1 MTYALGGGLTGMCLV
16 DNLLDSKQAVSHCES
31 PMSSTNLETQRNPGR
46 SRAAIL
52 DAAERLFA
60 EKGYDAT
67 SLNEVGARAGVSRGT
82 PGYFFGS
89 KADLY
94 QAVLDRCF
102 AEVREAVR
110 AGRARALASNQ
121 SSETILAGAVADYF
135 DFLAA
140 RPNFVRLI
148 EREALS
154 GSRLPEGVSHLSAG
168 QEALAAISAELGLD
182 DAPSGEAAQLL
193 LSIIS
198 LCWFPMIH
206 ARTVAPAVGVRLE
219 ERDEIEQR
227 KRHVVGLVLHGL
239 RGTPT
244 TTSTERTSHD

>member
-1 MTYALGGGLTGMCLV
+1 MT
-16 DNLLDSKQAVSHCES
+16 
-31 PMSSTNLETQRNPGR
+31 LEKERNPDR

-52 DAAERLFA
+52 DAAETLFA

-67 SLNEVGARAGVSRGT
+67 SLHDVGTRAGVSRGT

-94 QAVLDRCF
+94 RAVLDRMF

-110 AGRARALASNQ
+110 AGRERALAS
-121 SSETILAGAVADYF
+121 SRSPESILAGAVSDYF

-148 EREALS
+148 EREALA
-154 GSRLPEGVSHLSAG
+154 GETMPHAEGHLTAG

-182 DAPSGEAAQLL
+182 DSPSGEASQLL
-193 LSIIS
+193 LSIIA
-198 LCWFPMIH
+198 LCWFPLIH
-206 ARTVAPAVGVRLE
+206 ARTVARAVGVSLADGDDLE
-219 ERDEIEQR
+219 RR
-227 KRHVVGLVLHGL
+227 RHHVIGLVLHGL
-239 RGTPT
+239 SGLGAATPAT
-244 TTSTERTSHD
+244 LNPSTSHD

>member
-1 MTYALGGGLTGMCLV
+1 LA
-16 DNLLDSKQAVSHCES
+16 SS
-31 PMSSTNLETQRNPGR
+31 PEKSRNPDR

-60 EKGYDAT
+60 EVGYDAT
-67 SLNEVGARAGVSRGT
+67 SLTQVGAAAGVSRGT
-82 PGYFFGS
+82 PGYFFRT
-89 KADLY
+89 KAELY
-94 QAVLDRCF
+94 QAVLDRSF
-102 AEVREAVR
+102 AEVSEAVR
-110 AGRARALASNQ
+110 AGRARALASNE
-121 SSETILAGAVADYF
+121 SPDAILAGAVSDYF

-148 EREALS
+148 EREALN
-154 GSRLPEGVSHLSAG
+154 GGRLPEGVSHISAG

-182 DAPSGEAAQLL
+182 DSESGEAAQLL

-219 ERDEIEQR
+219 NADLLEQR
-227 KRHVVGLVLHGL
+227 KRHVIGLVLHGL
-239 RGTPT
+239 RGHRSLT
-244 TTSTERTSHD
+244 TTSTEHSTHD

>member
-1 MTYALGGGLTGMCLV
+1 LREAPL
-16 DNLLDSKQAVSHCES
+16 A
-31 PMSSTNLETQRNPGR
+31 SSTEKVRNAER

-60 EKGYDAT
+60 DRGYDAT
-67 SLNEVGARAGVSRGT
+67 SLTQVGAAAGVSRGT
-82 PGYFFGS
+82 PGYFFRS
-89 KADLY
+89 KSELY
-94 QAVLDRCF
+94 QAVLDRSF

-110 AGRARALASNQ
+110 AGRARALASGE
-121 SSETILAGAVADYF
+121 SPDTILAGAVSDYF

-154 GSRLPEGVSHLSAG
+154 GSRLPHGASHLSAG

-182 DAPSGEAAQLL
+182 DSASGEAAQLL

-198 LCWFPMIH
+198 LCWFHLIH
-206 ARTVAPAVGVRLE
+206 DRTVAPAVGVRLE
-219 ERDEIEQR
+219 DAADLERR
-227 KRHVVGLVLHGL
+227 KRHVISLVLHGL
-239 RGTPT
+239 RGQAAFST
-244 TTSTERTSHD
+244 TTSTEDSSHD

>member
-1 MTYALGGGLTGMCLV
+1 MT
-16 DNLLDSKQAVSHCES
+16 
-31 PMSSTNLETQRNPGR
+31 TNPERIRNPER

-60 EKGYDAT
+60 DQGYDAT
-67 SLNEVGARAGVSRGT
+67 SLNQVGTAAGVSRGT

-89 KADLY
+89 KTDLY
-94 QAVLDRCF
+94 QAVLDRSF
-102 AEVREAVR
+102 ADVREAVR
-110 AGRARALASNQ
+110 EGRARALASNE
-121 SSETILAGAVADYF
+121 SPDTILAGAVSDYF

-154 GSRLPEGVSHLSAG
+154 GGRLPHGASLSAG

-182 DAPSGEAAQLL
+182 DSPSGEASQLL

-198 LCWFPMIH
+198 LCWFHLIH
-206 ARTVAPAVGVRLE
+206 GQTVAPAVGVRLDDADDL
-219 ERDEIEQR
+219 ERR
-227 KRHVVGLVLHGL
+227 KRHVISLVLHGL
-239 RGTPT
+239 RGAVP
-244 TTSTERTSHD
+244 TTSTEPSTP

>member
-1 MTYALGGGLTGMCLV
+1 LA
-16 DNLLDSKQAVSHCES
+16 
-31 PMSSTNLETQRNPGR
+31 TNHERVRNPDR

-52 DAAERLFA
+52 DAAEQLFA
-60 EKGYDAT
+60 EHGYDAT
-67 SLNEVGARAGVSRGT
+67 SLTQVGAAAGVSRGT
-82 PGYFFGS
+82 PGYFFRS
-89 KADLY
+89 KAELY
-94 QAVLDRCF
+94 QAVLDRSF

-110 AGRARALASNQ
+110 AGRARALASNE
-121 SSETILAGAVADYF
+121 SAETILAGAVTDYF

-154 GSRLPEGVSHLSAG
+154 GTRLPHGLSHLSAG
-168 QEALAAISAELGLD
+168 QEALAAMSAELGLD
-182 DAPSGEAAQLL
+182 DSPSGEAAQLL

-219 ERDEIEQR
+219 DRDEIDRR
-227 KRHVVGLVLHGL
+227 KRHVIDLVLHGI
-239 RGTPT
+239 RGRSAFT
-244 TTSTERTSHD
+244 TTSTEHSSHD

>member
-1 MTYALGGGLTGMCLV
+1 LATTTERIRDA
-16 DNLLDSKQAVSHCES
+16 E
-31 PMSSTNLETQRNPGR
+31 R
-46 SRAAIL
+46 SRGAIL

-60 EKGYDAT
+60 QQGYDAT
-67 SLNEVGARAGVSRGT
+67 SLNQVGTAAGVSRGT

-94 QAVLDRCF
+94 QAVLDRSF
-102 AEVREAVR
+102 ADVREAVR
-110 AGRARALASNQ
+110 EGRARALASNG
-121 SSETILAGAVADYF
+121 SPETILAGAVSDYF

-154 GSRLPEGVSHLSAG
+154 GTRLPHGASHLSAG

-182 DAPSGEAAQLL
+182 DSPSGEASQLL

-198 LCWFPMIH
+198 LCWFHLIH
-206 ARTVAPAVGVRLE
+206 GQTVAPAVGVSLE
-219 ERDEIEQR
+219 GADDLERR
-227 KRHVVGLVLHGL
+227 KRHVISLVLHGL
-239 RGTPT
+239 RGAVP
-244 TTSTERTSHD
+244 TTSTEPSTP